1 MNTAVPSLESGPDRA
16 TASASTTREWDLVR
30 AAGSIR
36 EADLKHMRSFLE
48 APLDWQAVLRLADH
62 HRTTELMYRNL
73 LHVDASAELVP
84 APVFASLQKNSQRN
98 VHKSLFL
105 AREVIRVVAC
115 LNGRGIDVMPY
126 KGVVMSEAYYGDL
139 SLRLAGDM
147 DFFVRQCDVARVKN
161 FVRDLGYTLRLDIP
175 HEAEQDYIASGYE
188 YTFDS
193 PAGKNLLEL
202 QWALLPRFY
211 AVDFDMGGLFARAVN
226 VSVAGSG
233 VKTPAAEDLLLLL
246 SVHAAKHVWG
256 RLIWLCDIAQ
266 ILRRENLNWDWVQG
280 QARELGIERI
290 LQVTLLLA
298 RQLVGAGIPAPVSN
312 AMVRDPAVSKFANQI
327 AAEIASGTLRQTEN
341 LSYFRLLMGLRER
354 RIDRLRF
361 LTRLAFTPGPGEWA
375 AVPLPRALFPLYRV
389 VRMARLSRRF
399 AGMG

>member
-1 MNTAVPSLESGPDRA
+1 
-16 TASASTTREWDLVR
+16 
-30 AAGSIR
+30 
-36 EADLKHMRSFLE
+36 
-48 APLDWQAVLRLADH
+48 
-62 HRTTELMYRNL
+62 
-73 LHVDASAELVP
+73 
-84 APVFASLQKNSQRN
+84 VFASLQKNSQRN

-266 ILRRENLNWDWVQG
+266 ILRRENLNWDRHRADSAGDVATG
-280 QARELGIERI
+280 QAAGRGGDSSSGLECDGSRSGSVEVRESDCRGDCLRDFAPNREPVVFSAADGASRTANRSAA
-290 LQVTLLLA
+290 LSDA
-298 RQLVGAGIPAPVSN
+298 PGFYSRSGGVGGRAVAAGIISSVSRGPDG
-312 AMVRDPAVSKFANQI
+312 ATGEKVRGNGVSMI
-327 AAEIASGTLRQTEN
+327 SG
-341 LSYFRLLMGLRER
+341 G
-354 RIDRLRF
+354 
-361 LTRLAFTPGPGEWA
+361 
-375 AVPLPRALFPLYRV
+375 RALCQRKPAERCS
-389 VRMARLSRRF
+389 A
-399 AGMG
+399 